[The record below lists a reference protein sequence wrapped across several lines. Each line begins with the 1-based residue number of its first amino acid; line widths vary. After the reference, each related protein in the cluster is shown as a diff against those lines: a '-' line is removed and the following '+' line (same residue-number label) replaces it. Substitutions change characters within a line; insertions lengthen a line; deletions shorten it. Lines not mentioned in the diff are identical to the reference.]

1 MQFNPKFPIALKS
14 LILALWVGQ
23 IASGCGYQFVGNGAL
38 LPKDAR
44 TVFVESFVNR
54 SREVGI
60 EKEIATALRSE
71 FYRRGPLRI
80 VDQFDLAD
88 VILTG
93 VVRPVENTVASVNG
107 KDEALQYNSVMV
119 IDVSLRQRESN
130 NVIWRGDAMRFIELY
145 AGSRAAVVTTS
156 SDFRTGTLN
165 AADVGRLTDIQL
177 TEFERRDTRRQL
189 IEQFAKEV
197 YQRLMEMF

>member
-1 MQFNPKFPIALKS
+1 MRSNLKFPRAINS
-14 LILALWVGQ
+14 LILAICLF
-23 IASGCGYQFVGNGAL
+23 ASGCGYQFVGNGAL

-54 SREVGI
+54 SRDVGI
-60 EKEIATALRSE
+60 EKEIATALRGE
-71 FYRRGPLRI
+71 FYRRGPLRV
-80 VDQFDLAD
+80 VDQFELAD

-93 VVRPVENTVASVNG
+93 VVRPVDTNTVASVNG
-107 KDEALQYNSVMV
+107 KDEALQYYAVLL

-130 NVIWRGDAMRFIELY
+130 NLIWRADAMRLSDLY

-165 AADVGRLTDIQL
+165 AADVGRLTDAQL
-177 TEFERRDTRRQL
+177 TEFQRRDSRRQL
-189 IEQFAKEV
+189 MEQIAKEV

>member
-1 MQFNPKFPIALKS
+1 VGAYPKFRIALKS
-14 LILALWVGQ
+14 LVFVLWVGQ

-44 TVFVESFVNR
+44 TLFVESFVNR
-54 SREVGI
+54 GREVGI
-60 EKEIATALRSE
+60 EKEVATALRSE
-71 FYRRGPLRI
+71 FYRRGPLRV

-88 VILTG
+88 LILTG

-107 KDEALQYNSVMV
+107 KDEALQYYSVILV
-119 IDVSLRQRESN
+119 DVSLRQRESN
-130 NVIWRGDAMRFIELY
+130 NVIWRADAMRFSELY

-177 TEFERRDTRRQL
+177 TEFERRDTRKQL
-189 IEQFAKEV
+189 TEQFAKEV

>member
-1 MQFNPKFPIALKS
+1 MGAYPKFRIALKS
-14 LILALWVGQ
+14 LVFVLWVGQ

-44 TVFVESFVNR
+44 TLFVESFVNR
-54 SREVGI
+54 GRDVGI
-60 EKEIATALRSE
+60 EKEVATALRSE
-71 FYRRGPLRI
+71 FYRRGPLRV

-88 VILTG
+88 LILTG

-107 KDEALQYNSVMV
+107 KDEALQYYSVILV
-119 IDVSLRQRESN
+119 DVSLRQRESN
-130 NVIWRGDAMRFIELY
+130 NVIWRADAMRFSELY

-177 TEFERRDTRRQL
+177 TEFERRDTRKQL
-189 IEQFAKEV
+189 TEQFAKEV

>member
-1 MQFNPKFPIALKS
+1 
-14 LILALWVGQ
+14 LWVGQ

-54 SREVGI
+54 SRDVGI

-71 FYRRGPLRI
+71 FYRRGPLRV

-88 VILTG
+88 LILTG
-93 VVRPVENTVASVNG
+93 VVRPVENSVASVNG
-107 KDEALQYNSVMV
+107 RDEALQYNSVMV
-119 IDVSLRQRESN
+119 IDVTLRQRESN
-130 NVIWRGDAMRFIELY
+130 NVIWRGDAMRLSELY

-177 TEFERRDTRRQL
+177 TEFERRDTRKQL
-189 IEQFAKEV
+189 TEQFAKEV

>member
-1 MQFNPKFPIALKS
+1 VQSNPKLRIALKS
-14 LILALWVGQ
+14 VVLAVWVSQ

-44 TVFVESFVNR
+44 TIFVEPFVSR
-54 SREVGI
+54 SRDVGI
-60 EKEIATALRSE
+60 EKEVALALRSE
-71 FYRRGPLRI
+71 FYRRGPLRV

-93 VVRPVENTVASVNG
+93 VVRPVENSVASVTG
-107 KDEALQYNSVMV
+107 KDEALQYDSVIL

-130 NVIWRGDAMRFIELY
+130 NVIWRADAMRLSNLF

-156 SDFRTGTLN
+156 SAFRTGTLN

-177 TEFERRDTRRQL
+177 TEFERRDSRKQL
-189 IEQFAKEV
+189 TEQFAKEV
-197 YQRLMEMF
+197 YQRLMEIF

>member
-1 MQFNPKFPIALKS
+1 MRSKFNSRIALKAV
-14 LILALWVGQ
+14 ILVLWVGQ

-54 SREVGI
+54 SRDVGI

-88 VILTG
+88 LILTG
-93 VVRPVENTVASVNG
+93 VVRPVENNVASVNG
-107 KDEALQYNSVMV
+107 RDEALQYNSVII
-119 IDVSLRQRESN
+119 IDVTLRQRESN
-130 NVIWRGDAMRFIELY
+130 NVIWRGDAMRLSELY

-165 AADVGRLTDIQL
+165 AADVGRLTDVQL
-177 TEFERRDTRRQL
+177 TEFERRDSRRQL
-189 IEQFAKEV
+189 MEQFAKEV

>member
-1 MQFNPKFPIALKS
+1 MRSNLKFPITMNALV
-14 LILALWVGQ
+14 LVLCLF
-23 IASGCGYQFVGNGAL
+23 ASGCGYQFVGNGAL

-44 TVFVESFVNR
+44 TLFVESFVNR
-54 SREVGI
+54 GREVGI
-60 EKEIATALRSE
+60 EKEVATALRSE

-88 VILTG
+88 LILTG
-93 VVRPVENTVASVNG
+93 VVRPLENTVASVNG
-107 KDEALQYNSVMV
+107 YDEALQYYSVIL

-130 NVIWRGDAMRFIELY
+130 NVIWRADAMRFSQLY

-177 TEFERRDTRRQL
+177 TEYDRRDTRKQL
-189 IEQFAKEV
+189 TEQLAKEV
-197 YQRLMEMF
+197 YQRIMEMF

>member
-1 MQFNPKFPIALKS
+1 VQTNPKFRIALKS
-14 LILALWVGQ
+14 LILALSVGQ
-23 IASGCGYQFVGNGAL
+23 IASGCGYQFVGNGTL

-44 TVFVESFVNR
+44 TLFVESFVNR
-54 SREVGI
+54 GREIGI
-60 EKEIATALRSE
+60 EKEVATALRSE
-71 FYRRGPLRI
+71 FYRRGPLRV

-88 VILTG
+88 VILSG

-107 KDEALQYNSVMV
+107 KDEALQYYSVIL

-130 NVIWRGDAMRFIELY
+130 NVIWRGDAMRFSELY

-177 TEFERRDTRRQL
+177 TVFERRDTRRQL
-189 IEQFAKEV
+189 TEQFAKEV

>member
-1 MQFNPKFPIALKS
+1 MQSNLKLRIALRS
-14 LILALWVGQ
+14 VILAVWVGQ

-44 TVFVESFVNR
+44 TIFVESFVNR
-54 SREVGI
+54 SRDVGI
-60 EKEIATALRSE
+60 EKEVELALRSE
-71 FYRRGPLRI
+71 FYRRGPLRV
-80 VDQFDLAD
+80 VDQLDLAD

-107 KDEALQYNSVMV
+107 KDEALQYYAVIF

-130 NVIWRGDAMRFIELY
+130 SVIWRGDAMRLTDLY

-165 AADVGRLTDIQL
+165 AADVGRLTDLQL
-177 TEFERRDTRRQL
+177 TEFERRDTRKQL
-189 IEQFAKEV
+189 TEQFAKEV
-197 YQRLMEMF
+197 YQRLMEVF

>member
-1 MQFNPKFPIALKS
+1 VRSKFNSRIALKAV
-14 LILALWVGQ
+14 ILVLWVGQ

-54 SREVGI
+54 SRDVGI

-88 VILTG
+88 LILTG
-93 VVRPVENTVASVNG
+93 VVRPVENNVASVNG
-107 KDEALQYNSVMV
+107 RDEALQYNSVII
-119 IDVSLRQRESN
+119 IDVTLRQRESN
-130 NVIWRGDAMRFIELY
+130 NVIWRGDAMRLSELY

-165 AADVGRLTDIQL
+165 AADVGRLTDVQL
-177 TEFERRDTRRQL
+177 TEFERRDSRRQL
-189 IEQFAKEV
+189 MEQFAKEV

>member
-1 MQFNPKFPIALKS
+1 MRSNLKFPITMNALV
-14 LILALWVGQ
+14 LVLCLF
-23 IASGCGYQFVGNGAL
+23 ASGCGYQFVGNGAL

-44 TVFVESFVNR
+44 TLFIESFVNR
-54 SREVGI
+54 GREVGI
-60 EKEIATALRSE
+60 EKEVATALRSE

-88 VILTG
+88 LILTG
-93 VVRPVENTVASVNG
+93 VVRPLENTVASVNG
-107 KDEALQYNSVMV
+107 YDEALQYYSVILV
-119 IDVSLRQRESN
+119 DVSLRQRESN
-130 NVIWRGDAMRFIELY
+130 NVIWRGDSLRFSQLY

-177 TEFERRDTRRQL
+177 TEYDRRDTRKQL
-189 IEQFAKEV
+189 TEQLAKEV
-197 YQRLMEMF
+197 YQRIMEMF

>member
-1 MQFNPKFPIALKS
+1 VQTNPKFRNALKS
-14 LILALWVGQ
+14 LMFALWVGQ

-44 TVFVESFVNR
+44 TLFVESFVNR
-54 SREVGI
+54 GREIGI
-60 EKEIATALRSE
+60 EKEVATALRSE

-88 VILTG
+88 VILSG
-93 VVRPVENTVASVNG
+93 VVRPVDNTVASVNG
-107 KDEALQYNSVMV
+107 NDEALQYYSVILV
-119 IDVSLRQRESN
+119 DVSLRQRESN
-130 NVIWRGDAMRFIELY
+130 NVIWRADAMRFSELY

-156 SDFRTGTLN
+156 SGFRTGTLN

-177 TEFERRDTRRQL
+177 TEFERRDTRKQL
-189 IEQFAKEV
+189 TEQFAKEV

>member
-1 MQFNPKFPIALKS
+1 MQTNPKFRIALKS
-14 LILALWVGQ
+14 LILALSVGQ

-71 FYRRGPLRI
+71 FYRRGPLRV

-88 VILTG
+88 VILSG

-107 KDEALQYNSVMV
+107 KDEALQYYSVIL

-130 NVIWRGDAMRFIELY
+130 NVIWRGDAMRFSELY

-189 IEQFAKEV
+189 TEQFAKEV

>member
-1 MQFNPKFPIALKS
+1 MRSNPKFRIALKS

-54 SREVGI
+54 SRDVGI

-71 FYRRGPLRI
+71 FYRRGPLRV

-88 VILTG
+88 LILTG
-93 VVRPVENTVASVNG
+93 VVRPVENSVASVNG
-107 KDEALQYNSVMV
+107 RDEALQYNSVMV
-119 IDVSLRQRESN
+119 IDVTLRQRESN
-130 NVIWRGDAMRFIELY
+130 NVIWRGDAMRLSELY

-177 TEFERRDTRRQL
+177 TEFERRDTRKQL
-189 IEQFAKEV
+189 TEQFAKEV

>member
-1 MQFNPKFPIALKS
+1 VGSNPKLRIALKS
-14 LILALWVGQ
+14 VILALWVSQ

-44 TVFVESFVNR
+44 TIFVESFVNR
-54 SREVGI
+54 SRDVGI
-60 EKEIATALRSE
+60 EKEVATALRSE
-71 FYRRGPLRI
+71 FYRRGPLRV

-107 KDEALQYNSVMV
+107 SDEALQYYSVMI

-130 NVIWRGDAMRFIELY
+130 IVIWRGDVMRFTNLY

-156 SDFRTGTLN
+156 SDFRTGTFN
-165 AADVGRLTDIQL
+165 AKDVGSLTDIQL

-189 IEQFAKEV
+189 TEQFAKDV

>member
-1 MQFNPKFPIALKS
+1 MRSNLKFPITMNALV
-14 LILALWVGQ
+14 LALCLC
-23 IASGCGYQFVGNGAL
+23 ASGCGYQFVGNGAL

-44 TVFVESFVNR
+44 TLFVESFVNR
-54 SREVGI
+54 GREVGI
-60 EKEIATALRSE
+60 EKEVATALRSE

-88 VILTG
+88 LILTG
-93 VVRPVENTVASVNG
+93 VVRPLENTVASVNG
-107 KDEALQYNSVMV
+107 YDEALQYYSVIL

-130 NVIWRGDAMRFIELY
+130 NVIWRADAMRFSQLY

-177 TEFERRDTRRQL
+177 TEYDRRDTRKQL
-189 IEQFAKEV
+189 TEQLAKEV
-197 YQRLMEMF
+197 YQRIMEMF

>member
-1 MQFNPKFPIALKS
+1 
-14 LILALWVGQ
+14 
-23 IASGCGYQFVGNGAL
+23 L

-54 SREVGI
+54 SRDVGI
-60 EKEIATALRSE
+60 EKEFATALRGE
-71 FYRRGPLRI
+71 FYRRGPLQV

-88 VILTG
+88 VIITG
-93 VVRPVENTVASVNG
+93 VVRPMESSVAAVNG
-107 KDEALQYNSVMV
+107 NDEALGYSSGMV

-130 NVIWRGDAMRFIELY
+130 EVIWRGDAIQISDLY

-156 SDFRTGTLN
+156 SNFRTGTLN

-177 TEFERRDTRRQL
+177 TEFERRDSRRQL
-189 IEQFAKEV
+189 TEQLAKEV
-197 YQRLMEMF
+197 YLRLMEMF

>member
-1 MQFNPKFPIALKS
+1 MAAYPKLRIALKS
-14 LILALWVGQ
+14 LVFVLWVGQ
-23 IASGCGYQFVGNGAL
+23 FASGCGYQFVGNGGL

-54 SREVGI
+54 SRDVGV
-60 EKEIATALRSE
+60 EKEVATALRSE
-71 FYRRGPLRI
+71 FYRRGPLRV
-80 VDQFDLAD
+80 VDQFEIADL
-88 VILTG
+88 ILTG
-93 VVRPVENTVASVNG
+93 VVRPVDNSVASVNG
-107 KDEALQYNSVMV
+107 RDEALQYNSAIT

-130 NVIWRGDAMRFIELY
+130 NVIWRADAMRLSDLY

-165 AADVGRLTDIQL
+165 AADVGRLTDLQL
-177 TEFERRDTRRQL
+177 TEFERRDSRRQL
-189 IEQFAKEV
+189 MEQFAKEV

>member
-189 IEQFAKEV
+189 TEQFAKEV

>member
-1 MQFNPKFPIALKS
+1 MRSNLKFPITMNALV
-14 LILALWVGQ
+14 LALCLF
-23 IASGCGYQFVGNGAL
+23 ASGCGYQFVGNGAL

-44 TVFVESFVNR
+44 TLFIESFVNR
-54 SREVGI
+54 GREVGI
-60 EKEIATALRSE
+60 EKEVATALRSE

-88 VILTG
+88 LILTG

-107 KDEALQYNSVMV
+107 YDEALQYYSVILV
-119 IDVSLRQRESN
+119 DVSLRQRESN
-130 NVIWRGDAMRFIELY
+130 NVIWRGDSLRFSQLY

-177 TEFERRDTRRQL
+177 TEYDRRDTRKQL
-189 IEQFAKEV
+189 TEQLAKEV
-197 YQRLMEMF
+197 YQRIMEMF